1 MIKFHQQFHKN
12 NLWSYEKNFSSRSL
26 ANQVVFYLTTIV
38 QFCIF
43 RPKHFLVFCK
53 EIAFYVFFLPNEII
67 FSCINVSTNYNIS
80 CRFKK
85 SVIHNQMFRSSEA
98 TTRVFYKK
106 AVRTCNF
113 IKKDSNTGFYCE
125 YCELFKNTYFQ
136 EHLRTA
142 ASANWRARVLS
153 RVNSWKVISSYCFWA
168 TIWKFTHDFLTV
180 CLTSFLFVAW
190 Y

>member
-1 MIKFHQQFHKN
+1 MVIWKKIFQQEFGRSGRILFNYHCSVLHFSTQALLGFLQRNCLLRIFSTKWDYFFLHKCKHQLQ
-12 NLWSYEKNFSSRSL
+12 
-26 ANQVVFYLTTIV
+26 
-38 QFCIF
+38 
-43 RPKHFLVFCK
+43 HFLSLQ
-53 EIAFYVFFLPNEII
+53 EA
-67 FSCINVSTNYNIS
+67 
-80 CRFKK
+80 
-85 SVIHNQMFRSSEA
+85 VIHNQMFRSSEA
-98 TTRVFYKK
+98 ATRVFYKK

-168 TIWKFTHDFLTV
+168 TIWKFTHDFLAV
-180 CLTSFLFVAW
+180 CFTSFLFVAW